1 MSVYVPNKNAQSLN
15 VAILTPQWQ
24 AIFISIWIGMMSIT
38 RKNEKEPTWWWLEVV
53 KSHRITQV
61 MNEWTLKSILP
72 VTFAFRGF
80 FRGGVILYK
89 KFEFR
94 WKILNFLDDFWQKNW
109 CCSGQ
114 FLEFYLKKTP
124 QSSLSNKKRKIE
136 RFVVSSSPS
145 RIFGFLIKLKNF
157 TTAPSVSFF
166 KMISKIVESI
176 NRNQKFHKEI
186 IHSLKKSLIITF
198 EKTNHYLDMDGT
210 AENLC
215 SYLCIFVRQGI
226 SIQEWIRTKS
236 TQSATDSA
244 FTEMI

>member
-114 FLEFYLKKTP
+114 FLEFYLKKNTP
-124 QSSLSNKKRKIE
+124 KLLVQQEKENWEVRRFFFSFENFWFFNK
-136 RFVVSSSPS
+136 
-145 RIFGFLIKLKNF
+145 
-157 TTAPSVSFF
+157 T
-166 KMISKIVESI
+166 
-176 NRNQKFHKEI
+176 QKFYYCTIGFFLQNDFQNCRIYQPKPKV
-186 IHSLKKSLIITF
+186 S
-198 EKTNHYLDMDGT
+198 
-210 AENLC
+210 
-215 SYLCIFVRQGI
+215 
-226 SIQEWIRTKS
+226 
-236 TQSATDSA
+236 
-244 FTEMI
+244 

>member
-1 MSVYVPNKNAQSLN
+1 M
-15 VAILTPQWQ
+15 
-24 AIFISIWIGMMSIT
+24 
-38 RKNEKEPTWWWLEVV
+38 
-53 KSHRITQV
+53 
-61 MNEWTLKSILP
+61 
-72 VTFAFRGF
+72 
-80 FRGGVILYK
+80 
-89 KFEFR
+89 
-94 WKILNFLDDFWQKNW
+94 
-109 CCSGQ
+109 
-114 FLEFYLKKTP
+114 
-124 QSSLSNKKRKIE
+124 SNKKRKIE

-215 SYLCIFVRQGI
+215 FVFASFYSTSVSIVLMYICEARYKYTRMDKNKIHSI
-226 SIQEWIRTKS
+226 SDWFSVYRDDIKKKKKKIRAVYHSSVYKDEKRKKMKKEWKNNWNNCTKS
-236 TQSATDSA
+236 ALT
-244 FTEMI
+244 MIVICWNVSNRSRVGRKRRKMKYTSFLSRIIPIKKNKPNEIAYISCFPFLIFGIKV